1 MSDNPSSV
9 AALKPSDSSASDL
22 NTERS
27 SIRLLKKRGVSLRW
41 RIAALTLALL
51 VIFAGILASSVTAV
65 VAGTLESYQRSLL
78 ENDALELQ
86 KLYAGSKPGSTSP
99 GSLGGVRVQIFNRDG
114 SDLLRRETGFDVPAD
129 TVRSALKSNT
139 YWQPPTQPQWLAL
152 LVPLRVGKSTPNAVL
167 LVATD
172 STYIKTLAS
181 RVQTT
186 VLITSV
192 ALVGLAL
199 AGGYLSAQLGLRPLV
214 QVAAQARALNERNL
228 IALEYRG
235 PRDELGVLVTTLN
248 RLVSRLKRAFEA
260 QTVFLAEVAHEL
272 RTPLTA
278 IEGYLRRASKDPAAA
293 PQALA
298 DAQRV
303 TASMTRLVSDLLQLS
318 RGEVVQEFVPHIL
331 DWRDTLSAIQS
342 EFPGVT
348 LTLPNERLELLGDP
362 DRLMQLGRNLTANAV
377 RAATHPAAVKL
388 EVRRDGAMLELRV
401 SDDGAGISVD
411 VLPRIFE
418 KFVKGKG
425 GGSGLGLAIAKQIVA
440 AHGGQITASNQPSSG
455 ACFTVR
461 IPALLED
468 EA

>member
-1 MSDNPSSV
+1 MSHQPLSLLNSS
-9 AALKPSDSSASDL
+9 L
-22 NTERS
+22 ERS
-27 SIRLLKKRGVSLRW
+27 NDAAQPARKRGVSLRW

-78 ENDALELQ
+78 EKDALELQ

-99 GSLGGVRVQIFNRDG
+99 GSLGGVRVQVFNSDG
-114 SDLLRRETGFDVPAD
+114 SDLLRRETGFDVPTD
-129 TVRSALKSNT
+129 TVRLALKGNT
-139 YWQPPTQPQWLAL
+139 YWHPPTRPQWLAL
-152 LVPLRVGKSTPNAVL
+152 LVPLGVGQRTPNAVL

-192 ALVGLAL
+192 ALIGLAL

-228 IALEYRG
+228 VALEYSG
-235 PRDELGVLVTTLN
+235 PRDELGVLVMTLN

-278 IEGYLRRASKDPAAA
+278 IEGYLRRASKDPALA
-293 PQALA
+293 PQALQ

-331 DWRDTLSAIQS
+331 DWRDTLKAIAS

-348 LTLPNERLELLGDP
+348 LEFPSERLELLGDP

-377 RAATHPAAVKL
+377 RAATHPQAVKL
-388 EVRRDGAMLELRV
+388 ELRRDGLMLELSV
-401 SDDGAGISVD
+401 SDDGAGITAE

-440 AHGGQITASNQPSSG
+440 AHGGQIAASNQPSGG

-461 IPALLED
+461 IPALLETD
-468 EA
+468 E

>member
-1 MSDNPSSV
+1 MSHQPLSV
-9 AALKPSDSSASDL
+9 LDSSL
-22 NTERS
+22 ERS
-27 SIRLLKKRGVSLRW
+27 NDAAQPARKRGVSLRW

-78 ENDALELQ
+78 EKDALELQ

-99 GSLGGVRVQIFNRDG
+99 GSLGGVRVQVFNSDG
-114 SDLLRRETGFDVPAD
+114 SDLLRRETGFDVPTD
-129 TVRSALKSNT
+129 TVRLALKGNT
-139 YWQPPTQPQWLAL
+139 YWHPPTRPQWLAL
-152 LVPLRVGKSTPNAVL
+152 LVPLGVGQRTPNAVL
-167 LVATD
+167 LVATN

-192 ALVGLAL
+192 ALIGLAL

-228 IALEYRG
+228 VALEYSG
-235 PRDELGVLVTTLN
+235 PRDELGVLVMTLN

-278 IEGYLRRASKDPAAA
+278 IEGYLRRASKDPALA
-293 PQALA
+293 PQALQ

-331 DWRDTLSAIQS
+331 DWRDTLKAIAS
-342 EFPGVT
+342 EFLGVT
-348 LTLPNERLELLGDP
+348 LEFPSERLELLGDP

-377 RAATHPAAVKL
+377 RAATHPQAVKL
-388 EVRRDGAMLELRV
+388 ELRRDGLMLELSV
-401 SDDGAGISVD
+401 SDDGAGIAAE

-440 AHGGQITASNQPSSG
+440 AHGGQIAASNQPSGG

-461 IPALLED
+461 IPALLETD
-468 EA
+468 E

>member
-1 MSDNPSSV
+1 VSHQPLSVLNSS
-9 AALKPSDSSASDL
+9 L
-22 NTERS
+22 ERS
-27 SIRLLKKRGVSLRW
+27 NDAAQPARKRGVSLRW

-78 ENDALELQ
+78 EKDALELQ
-86 KLYAGSKPGSTSP
+86 KLYASSKPGSTSP
-99 GSLGGVRVQIFNRDG
+99 GSLGGVRVQIFYSDG
-114 SDLLRRETGFDVPAD
+114 SDLLRRENGFDVPSD
-129 TVRSALKSNT
+129 TVRLALKGNV
-139 YWQPPTQPQWLAL
+139 YWHPPTQPQWLAL
-152 LVPLRVGKSTPNAVL
+152 LVPLVVGQSTPNAVL

-192 ALVGLAL
+192 ALIGLAL

-228 IALEYRG
+228 VALEYSG
-235 PRDELGVLVTTLN
+235 PRDELGVLVMTLN

-278 IEGYLRRASKDPAAA
+278 IDGYLRRASKDPALA
-293 PQALA
+293 PQALQ

-331 DWRDTLSAIQS
+331 DWRDTLKAIAS

-348 LTLPNERLELLGDP
+348 LEFPNERLELLGDP

-377 RAATHPAAVKL
+377 RAATHPQAVKL
-388 EVRRDGAMLELRV
+388 ELRRDGLMLELSV
-401 SDDGAGISVD
+401 SDDGAGIAAE
-411 VLPRIFE
+411 VLSRIFE

-440 AHGGQITASNQPSSG
+440 AHGGQIAASNQPSGG

-461 IPALLED
+461 IPALLETD
-468 EA
+468 E

>member
-1 MSDNPSSV
+1 MSHQPLSVLNSS
-9 AALKPSDSSASDL
+9 L
-22 NTERS
+22 ERS
-27 SIRLLKKRGVSLRW
+27 NDAAQPARKRGVSLRW

-78 ENDALELQ
+78 EKDALELQ

-99 GSLGGVRVQIFNRDG
+99 GSLGGVRVQVFNSDG
-114 SDLLRRETGFDVPAD
+114 SDLLRRETGFDVPTD
-129 TVRSALKSNT
+129 TVRLALKGNT
-139 YWQPPTQPQWLAL
+139 YWHPPTRPQWLAL
-152 LVPLRVGKSTPNAVL
+152 LVPLGVGQRTPNAVL

-192 ALVGLAL
+192 ALIGLAL

-228 IALEYRG
+228 VALEYSG
-235 PRDELGVLVTTLN
+235 PRDELGVLVMTLN

-278 IEGYLRRASKDPAAA
+278 IEGYLRRASKDPALA
-293 PQALA
+293 PQALQ

-331 DWRDTLSAIQS
+331 DWRDTLKAIAS

-348 LTLPNERLELLGDP
+348 LEFPSERLELLGDP

-377 RAATHPAAVKL
+377 RAATHPQAVKL
-388 EVRRDGAMLELRV
+388 ELRRDGLMLELSV
-401 SDDGAGISVD
+401 SDDGAGIAAE

-440 AHGGQITASNQPSSG
+440 AHGGQIAASNQPSGG

-461 IPALLED
+461 IPALLETD
-468 EA
+468 E

>member
-1 MSDNPSSV
+1 MSHQPLSV
-9 AALKPSDSSASDL
+9 LDSSL
-22 NTERS
+22 ERS
-27 SIRLLKKRGVSLRW
+27 NDAAQPARKRGVSLRW

-78 ENDALELQ
+78 EKDALELQ

-99 GSLGGVRVQIFNRDG
+99 GSLGGVRVQVFNSDG
-114 SDLLRRETGFDVPAD
+114 SDLLRRETGFDVPTD
-129 TVRSALKSNT
+129 TVRLALKGNT
-139 YWQPPTQPQWLAL
+139 YWHPPTRPQWLAL
-152 LVPLRVGKSTPNAVL
+152 LVPLGVGQRTPNAVL
-167 LVATD
+167 LVATN

-192 ALVGLAL
+192 ALIGLAL

-228 IALEYRG
+228 VALEYSG
-235 PRDELGVLVTTLN
+235 PRDELGVLVMTLN

-278 IEGYLRRASKDPAAA
+278 IEGYLRRASKDPALA
-293 PQALA
+293 PQALQ

-331 DWRDTLSAIQS
+331 DWRDTLKAIAS

-348 LTLPNERLELLGDP
+348 LEFPRERLELLGDP

-377 RAATHPAAVKL
+377 RAATHPQAVKL
-388 EVRRDGAMLELRV
+388 ELRRDGLMLELSV
-401 SDDGAGISVD
+401 SDDGTGIAAE

-440 AHGGQITASNQPSSG
+440 AHGGQIAASNQPSGG

-461 IPALLED
+461 IPALLETD
-468 EA
+468 ERTAA

>member
-1 MSDNPSSV
+1 M
-9 AALKPSDSSASDL
+9 
-22 NTERS
+22 
-27 SIRLLKKRGVSLRW
+27 SLRW

-51 VIFAGILASSVTAV
+51 VIFAGVLASSVTAV
-65 VAGTLESYQRSLL
+65 VANTLESYQRSLL
-78 ENDALELQ
+78 EKDALDLQ

-99 GSLGGVRVQIFNRDG
+99 GSLGGVRVQVFNLDG
-114 SDLLRRETGFDVPAD
+114 SDLLRRDNGFDVPLA
-129 TVRSALKSNT
+129 TVRSARSANT
-139 YWQPPTQPQWLAL
+139 YWHPPERPQWLAL
-152 LVPLRVGKSTPNAVL
+152 LVPLRVGTSKPNAVL

-172 STYIKTLAS
+172 STYIQTLS
-181 RVQTT
+181 DRVQTT
-186 VLITSV
+186 ALITSV

-228 IALEYRG
+228 IALEYSG

-248 RLVSRLKRAFEA
+248 RLVSRLRRAFEA

-331 DWRDTLSAIQS
+331 DWRDTLNAIQS

-348 LTLPNERLELLGDP
+348 LEIPDQPLELLGDP

-377 RAATHPAAVKL
+377 RAATHPQAVKL
-388 EVRRDGAMLELRV
+388 ELRRDGAMLELRV
-401 SDDGAGISVD
+401 SDDGAGIAPEL
-411 VLPRIFE
+411 LPRIFE

-425 GGSGLGLAIAKQIVA
+425 GGSGLGLAIASQIVA
-440 AHGGQITASNQPSSG
+440 AHGGQIAASNHSGGG